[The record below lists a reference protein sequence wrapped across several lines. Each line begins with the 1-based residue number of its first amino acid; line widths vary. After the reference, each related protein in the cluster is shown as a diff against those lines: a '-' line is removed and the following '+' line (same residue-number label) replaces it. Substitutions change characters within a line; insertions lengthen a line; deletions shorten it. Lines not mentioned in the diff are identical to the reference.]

1 MWVECTAVVEC
12 GVVGLYLV
20 STMERR
26 GLGVVSR
33 VSEGQ
38 RINGGSIAN
47 ISIAN
52 INADADGTFT
62 HVVVE
67 EEDDY

>member
-26 GLGVVSR
+26 GLGVVS
-33 VSEGQ
+33 ECQ

-62 HVVVE
+62 HVVVA

>member
-1 MWVECTAVVEC
+1 
-12 GVVGLYLV
+12 
-20 STMERR
+20 MERR
-26 GLGVVSR
+26 GLGVVS
-33 VSEGQ
+33 ECQ

-62 HVVVE
+62 HVVVA